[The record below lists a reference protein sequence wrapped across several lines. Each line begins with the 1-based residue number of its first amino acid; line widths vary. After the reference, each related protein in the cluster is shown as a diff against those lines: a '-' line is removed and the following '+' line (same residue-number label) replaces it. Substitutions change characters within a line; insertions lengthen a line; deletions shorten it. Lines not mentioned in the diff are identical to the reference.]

1 MRIAIVVHGRFHAF
15 DLARALRRRG
25 HDVLVVTNLPQ
36 RRAAA
41 WDLPRAAI
49 RSLPVEGAINAVAA
63 RAGASVYAAL
73 DAPLHL
79 WFGRW
84 AARRLLPGPWDLVV
98 AFSGVAAETL
108 LLARRHGWPTLCT
121 RSSAH
126 IRVQDRILAEEE
138 ARTGRRIQRPTRW
151 KIEREEREYGLATAV
166 QVPSTFVRGTFQEMG
181 VPLERTLLVPL
192 GVEVADFRASA
203 QVLAARLARI
213 EEGQPLRVL
222 CAGSLSLR
230 KGMYDLAAAVQ
241 RLPDGVFQ
249 FHLVGDVTRAARSW
263 VDAMRDR
270 IRITSRVP
278 QEELP
283 GIYEEADVLVLPTLE
298 DGFAVVLAQA
308 LAAGVPI
315 VTTPHSA
322 GPDLVEEGRTGWIV
336 PVRDPEA
343 LAARLLALH
352 HDRPLLAAA
361 VRALAERPGLRDW
374 DDMAADY
381 ERFARAMKES
391 G

>member
-1 MRIAIVVHGRFHAF
+1 VVHGRFHAF

-25 HDVLVVTNLPQ
+25 HDVLVVTNLPA

-41 WDLPRAAI
+41 WDLPRTAI
-49 RSLPVEGAINAVAA
+49 RSLPVEGVMNAVAA
-63 RAGASVYAAL
+63 RAGARVYAAL
-73 DAPLHL
+73 DAPLHR

-98 AFSGVAAETL
+98 AFSGVATETL

-138 ARTGRRIQRPTRW
+138 ARTGRRLQRPTRW
-151 KIEREEREYGLATAV
+151 KIAREEREYGLATAV
-166 QVPSTFVRGTFQEMG
+166 QVPSTFVRSTFLEMG
-181 VPLERTLLVPL
+181 MPLERTLLVPL
-192 GVEVADFRASA
+192 GVEVADFRASEE
-203 QVLAARLARI
+203 VLAARLARI
-213 EEGQPLRVL
+213 EEGQPLRVGY
-222 CAGSLSLR
+222 AGNISLQ
-230 KGMYDLAAAVQ
+230 KGAYDLAAAVES
-241 RLPDGVFQ
+241 LPDGTFD
-249 FHLVGDVTRAARSW
+249 FHLVGDVSRDARPW
-263 VDAMRDR
+263 VEAMRH
-270 IRITSRVP
+270 RVRLTP
-278 QEELP
+278 RVAQAELP
-283 GIYEEADVLVLPTLE
+283 AIYAGFDILMLPTLQ
-298 DGFAVVLAQA
+298 DGFAVVLVQA

-336 PVRDPEA
+336 PIRDPAA

-361 VRALAERPGLRDW
+361 VRALAERPALRDW
-374 DDMAADY
+374 NAMAADY
-381 ERFARAMKES
+381 ERFARAMK
-391 G
+391 GNG